1 MKRSTVFILA
11 LCISLAFVLSSCNG
25 KAMTTNTT
33 DTSNEQAKDDSWQKI
48 KQAGKFIVGLDDAF
62 APMGFRDEKGE
73 LVGFDIDLAKEAA
86 KRMGVSVEFKPV
98 EWDGI
103 VMSLNNGDIDAIWN
117 GLTITESRKKE
128 INFTKPYMSNRQ
140 IIMVKS
146 GSIIKGKSDL
156 ADKVVGVQMNSSSDE
171 ALSADKTTA
180 NSLKEIRRYQDNAVA
195 LMDLSAG
202 RLDAVVVDEILGRY
216 YMTKKPGEYTI
227 LTDNFGEEQYG
238 VGVRKSDG
246 TFLEELNK
254 VLDEMK
260 SDGTAG
266 EISKK
271 WFGEDI
277 VLK

>member
-1 MKRSTVFILA
+1 MKKSTLWLLMIAVILTMVFA
-11 LCISLAFVLSSCNG
+11 ACSTS
-25 KAMTTNTT
+25 TNTGGAT
-33 DTSNEQAKDDSWQKI
+33 DDSMDKI
-48 KQAGKFIVGLDDAF
+48 KQAGKFVVGLDDTF

-73 LVGFDIDLAKEAA
+73 IVGFDIDLAKEAA
-86 KRMGVSVEFKPV
+86 KRMGVDVEFKPV

-103 VMSLNNGDIDAIWN
+103 IMSLNNGDIDVIWN
-117 GLTITESRKKE
+117 GLTITESREKE

-140 IIMVKS
+140 IIMIKK
-146 GSIIKGKSDL
+146 GSPIKGKEDL

-171 ALSADKTTA
+171 ALTADKKTA
-180 NSLKEIRRYQDNAVA
+180 DSLKEIRRFQDNATA

-216 YMTKKPGEYTI
+216 YMTKKPDEYDI
-227 LTDNFGEEQYG
+227 LEDNFGEEQYG
-238 VGVRKSDG
+238 IGVRKSDIA
-246 TFLEELNK
+246 FLEQLNK
-254 VLDEMK
+254 VMDEMK
-260 SDGTAG
+260 ADGTAS

>member
-1 MKRSTVFILA
+1 
-11 LCISLAFVLSSCNG
+11 
-25 KAMTTNTT
+25 MTTNTT